1 LLWACCVVFVNTA
14 ALIDISAVARF
25 LCSESATFNEIMK
38 KDSVPRTPSSIYR
51 VIQEEM
57 SIFWEVKLS
66 ISVRS
71 KSYEPDSNYECLLR

>member
-1 LLWACCVVFVNTA
+1 M
-14 ALIDISAVARF
+14 
-25 LCSESATFNEIMK
+25 FNEIIK

-66 ISVRS
+66 VSVR
-71 KSYEPDSNYECLLR
+71 KNHMNLILTINIYGDRAF